1 MCRPQEVD
9 AAPRMPVDIFN
20 DTAAVARY
28 VEVTKRAWA
37 PAGDPRVFGLLV
49 NEPCD
54 HDPTRWFKNGS
65 GT

>member
-1 MCRPQEVD
+1 
-9 AAPRMPVDIFN
+9 MPVDIFN

-28 VEVTKRAWA
+28 VEVTKRGW
-37 PAGDPRVFGLLV
+37 GSGVVHGGLLV